1 MARSA
6 LSAAGAPLPPHIS
19 YSLAVVLQQQQ
30 HLQHQQQVIDEVL
43 HHAMMSPGHQQ
54 QHQEPHGPNTQVQ
67 EQTQGSGMT
76 GPAGVASSAAAAVA
90 AALGILSH
98 RPMVMDETHRE
109 QPAGESSQSTAV
121 FSRDNKEGG
130 AQGAGVMSGCSG
142 AAAAAAVDN
151 GSWSNYDGCTAA
163 GAADEHTTAAVAMA
177 KAGSS
182 IEWHATPSAGQALSQ
197 GHDVIAAQQQLGQ
210 VLPKPNDY
218 SQQSTAE
225 PEQASED
232 NEQDHEG
239 GEGEQEHIKNTNK
252 EVEEQQEAAAAH
264 AASAVEPEAVARG
277 GMVKQWPEEA
287 MVSPPHTTAETAATA
302 TSGAVGTGG
311 DNRQQPSSR
320 PISAVVDAMLEEVLS
335 CLEQPLCTAPAGAP
349 VGTRQQEVLAG
360 DPAQRCLTDCCLLR
374 LVSSP
379 ALDRKAAALTALEDD
394 DSASQAIEK
403 VLDELLADVQDSCIL
418 SRISFSE

>member
-1 MARSA
+1 
-6 LSAAGAPLPPHIS
+6 
-19 YSLAVVLQQQQ
+19 
-30 HLQHQQQVIDEVL
+30 
-43 HHAMMSPGHQQ
+43 
-54 QHQEPHGPNTQVQ
+54 
-67 EQTQGSGMT
+67 
-76 GPAGVASSAAAAVA
+76 
-90 AALGILSH
+90 
-98 RPMVMDETHRE
+98 MVMDEIHRE
-109 QPAGESSQSTAV
+109 QPAGESTAV
-121 FSRDNKEGG
+121 FSRDNKKGG

-151 GSWSNYDGCTAA
+151 GSWSNFDGCTAA
-163 GAADEHTTAAVAMA
+163 GTADENTTAAVPMA

-182 IEWHATPSAGQALSQ
+182 IEWNVTPSAGQALSQ

-210 VLPKPNDY
+210 VSPRPNHC

-225 PEQASED
+225 PEQALED
-232 NEQDHEG
+232 NEQDHKG
-239 GEGEQEHIKNTNK
+239 GEGEQEHIKNKNK
-252 EVEEQQEAAAAH
+252 EGEEQQEAAAAH
-264 AASAVEPEAVARG
+264 AASAVEPAAA
-277 GMVKQWPEEA
+277 GMVKQWPVEP

-302 TSGAVGTGG
+302 TSGGVGTGG

-320 PISAVVDAMLEEVLS
+320 TISAVVDAMLEEVLS